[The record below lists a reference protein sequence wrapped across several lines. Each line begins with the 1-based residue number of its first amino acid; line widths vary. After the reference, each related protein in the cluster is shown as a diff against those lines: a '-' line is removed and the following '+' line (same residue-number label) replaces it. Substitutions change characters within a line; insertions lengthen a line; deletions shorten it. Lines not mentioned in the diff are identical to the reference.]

1 MRYTGRLAST
11 LVFILI
17 FVMFLTIIFSYL
29 PIDLIYW
36 HLGIVFLLSL
46 LLAWYLGFYYDKT
59 KFKSLQ
65 DNLTS
70 TYNRSYLY
78 EVFPKLI
85 TQMEREKS
93 EMSIMIL
100 DLDDLKN
107 INDTEGHQKGDE
119 LLKRLSHLIQS
130 NIRECDIF
138 VRWGGDEFIIV
149 APFMNY
155 DQMETMIDKIIN
167 IQRLDRIHFSFGI
180 SCYPNDAQ
188 DLNELIKKADERL
201 YQMKES
207 KKGVRYEKRYQKFL
221 KFLPEPIIVHSEGTI
236 LYVNKVAVQLVKAK
250 DDAELVGKSIF
261 NFLHPGNHAE
271 SKEITQQLMQ
281 EDEASDFKQRL
292 IYCMT
297 RELIEIEVSSIRID
311 SYDKGKPVILSLLR
325 DITERKKAEAL
336 LVQSEKLSIIGQ
348 LAAGVAHEIR
358 NPLTS
363 LMGFTK
369 VLKAKSTD
377 QDTFHFDIMQ
387 QELERINL
395 IVNDFMT
402 LAKPSSHEFKNG
414 NIVEIFKNVI
424 SILETQAIMTNVNI
438 KKNYMDEVPLIY
450 CNENEL
456 KQVFLN
462 IIKNA
467 IEAMPYGGDVTIT
480 INEATKS
487 GKLHIEIK
495 DQGIGIQPD
504 AIKKIGKP
512 FFTTKEKG
520 TGLGLIVT
528 QRIIELHQGSFH
540 ISSNGINGTTVDVYL
555 PNLSQL
561 TISDV

>member
-1 MRYTGRLAST
+1 
-11 LVFILI
+11 
-17 FVMFLTIIFSYL
+17 MF
-29 PIDLIYW
+29 
-36 HLGIVFLLSL
+36 
-46 LLAWYLGFYYDKT
+46 K
-59 KFKSLQ
+59 KS
-65 DNLTS
+65 
-70 TYNRSYLY
+70 
-78 EVFPKLI
+78 
-85 TQMEREKS
+85 
-93 EMSIMIL
+93 
-100 DLDDLKN
+100 
-107 INDTEGHQKGDE
+107 
-119 LLKRLSHLIQS
+119 
-130 NIRECDIF
+130 
-138 VRWGGDEFIIV
+138 
-149 APFMNY
+149 
-155 DQMETMIDKIIN
+155 
-167 IQRLDRIHFSFGI
+167 
-180 SCYPNDAQ
+180 
-188 DLNELIKKADERL
+188 DERL

-207 KKGVRYEKRYQKFL
+207 KKGVTNKKRYQNLL
-221 KFLPEPIIVHSEGTI
+221 KFLPEPIIVHNEGI
-236 LYVNKVAVQLVKAK
+236 IVYVNKAAVQLVKAN
-250 DDAELVGKSIF
+250 DDTKLVGKSIYD
-261 NFLHPGNHAE
+261 FLHPYDHAE
-271 SKEITQQLMQ
+271 SKEITQQLLQ
-281 EDEASDFKQRL
+281 EDKASDFEEIL
-292 IYCMT
+292 IYCVK

-311 SYDKGKPVILSLLR
+311 SYDKGKPVILSVLR
-325 DITERKKAEAL
+325 DITERKKAELL

-369 VLKAKSTD
+369 ILKSKSTN

-395 IVNDFMT
+395 IVNDFMA

-414 NIVEIFKNVI
+414 NIVDILKNVI
-424 SILETQAIMTNVNI
+424 SILETQAIMTNVDI

-480 INEATKS
+480 IKEAKS

-495 DQGIGIQPD
+495 DQGIGIPPD
-504 AIKKIGKP
+504 AINKIGEP

-528 QRIIELHQGSFH
+528 QRIIQLHHGCFH
-540 ISSNGINGTTVDVYL
+540 ISSNGIQGTTVDVYL

-561 TISDV
+561 TMNINT